1 MLGGVA
7 VGIGVMK
14 LYDLGTWFTIFVL
27 ALVIY
32 LPLFLMPGIAV
43 KLTRGALRVA
53 VVTGFAA
60 FISLHTISMLVGTQ
74 IQGVVGTAQD
84 KETKEKHWDIATQWS
99 LPKVEIAQLFVPGM
113 FGYRMESTNGDNYWG
128 QIGRSPK
135 LDPILKQRD
144 EGDAQTKAQL
154 DAYLKNSNLWRFS
167 GTGLYAGVIVLV
179 VALWAALQSFRRT
192 GSPYSRLQQRA
203 IWFWAGILVVTVPLA
218 FGRYAPFYQVFYALP
233 YASTIRNPVKFMH
246 VFMWALIIVFGY
258 GVDGLYRV
266 YMREAIERKKGW
278 WQEFKKWF
286 GEAAIFE
293 KGWVMGS
300 GVAVVLALA
309 GWIIYATVNDRLRDY
324 IASIGIDPIIAPI
337 DAKFSLHAVAWF
349 MLFLA
354 AALVTMV
361 LIFAGVFAGPRA
373 KWGGVLLAALLV
385 TELIHADAPW
395 PRYWEVAYKYA
406 SNPIIDLLQ
415 GKPWE
420 HRVALNPIGQHG
432 NPQFDLFQQVYTIE
446 WLQQVFPYYDIQA
459 LETVMEPRVPVDK
472 DLFQKAIPADTPMS
486 VKRLWELTN
495 TRYVVGFGGGVL
507 DFLNQQVDP
516 AAKRFHLVKSF
527 NLVTKP
533 GKSGFA
539 LTDYTAETNANG
551 QLALIEFTGALPR
564 ASLFANWT
572 VNTNDDAALAA
583 LAAPQFDP
591 HQSVFVAAN
600 VAASGPLSSNS
611 PGSVEITDYKSTRI
625 EFSADVKAPCVML
638 LVDRYS
644 PKWRAEVD
652 GKMVPVLRCD
662 FILRGIYLEPGRHK
676 IVMRYV
682 TPLTTLYV
690 SFAAIFLGLVLCGIL
705 VFDGRDR
712 SALGDEITNRS
723 DDAGKSRAP

>member
-1 MLGGVA
+1 L
-7 VGIGVMK
+7 
-14 LYDLGTWFTIFVL
+14 
-27 ALVIY
+27 
-32 LPLFLMPGIAV
+32 
-43 KLTRGALRVA
+43 
-53 VVTGFAA
+53 
-60 FISLHTISMLVGTQ
+60 
-74 IQGVVGTAQD
+74 
-84 KETKEKHWDIATQWS
+84 
-99 LPKVEIAQLFVPGM
+99 
-113 FGYRMESTNGDNYWG
+113 
-128 QIGRSPK
+128 
-135 LDPILKQRD
+135 
-144 EGDAQTKAQL
+144 
-154 DAYLKNSNLWRFS
+154 
-167 GTGLYAGVIVLV
+167 
-179 VALWAALQSFRRT
+179 
-192 GSPYSRLQQRA
+192 
-203 IWFWAGILVVTVPLA
+203 
-218 FGRYAPFYQVFYALP
+218 
-233 YASTIRNPVKFMH
+233 
-246 VFMWALIIVFGY
+246 
-258 GVDGLYRV
+258 
-266 YMREAIERKKGW
+266 
-278 WQEFKKWF
+278 
-286 GEAAIFE
+286 
-293 KGWVMGS
+293 
-300 GVAVVLALA
+300 
-309 GWIIYATVNDRLRDY
+309 
-324 IASIGIDPIIAPI
+324 
-337 DAKFSLHAVAWF
+337 
-349 MLFLA
+349 LA
-354 AALVTMV
+354 AALVMMV

-373 KWGGVLLAALLV
+373 KWGGVLLAVLLV
-385 TELIHADAPW
+385 AELIHADAPW
-395 PRYWEVAYKYA
+395 PRYWDVAYKYA

-472 DLFQKAIPADTPMS
+472 DMFQKAIPADTPMS

-572 VNTNDDAALAA
+572 VNTNDDTALAA

-591 HQSVFVAAN
+591 HQSVLVAAN